1 MGLLVTGQHHV
12 GDGLLQVLSLL
23 PQGVLEVILQG
34 LYHVTQEKDAPGQ
47 MLSLWGRNGKY
58 CISWVTVSTG
68 LSRLSPKGGHGST
81 VCLYW
86 KGESRQTR
94 PVQKRERA
102 FLELRRAD
110 FPMIRDGHGKGVSH

>member
-47 MLSLWGRNGKY
+47 MLSLFLHDVREQLPVPLHCLG
-58 CISWVTVSTG
+58 ISWVELLNFHEEHVG
-68 LSRLSPKGGHGST
+68 LLQDIHG
-81 VCLYW
+81 L
-86 KGESRQTR
+86 
-94 PVQKRERA
+94 RA
-102 FLELRRAD
+102 TEQDFLD
-110 FPMIRDGHGKGVSH
+110 DVSHNFSGWVMLG